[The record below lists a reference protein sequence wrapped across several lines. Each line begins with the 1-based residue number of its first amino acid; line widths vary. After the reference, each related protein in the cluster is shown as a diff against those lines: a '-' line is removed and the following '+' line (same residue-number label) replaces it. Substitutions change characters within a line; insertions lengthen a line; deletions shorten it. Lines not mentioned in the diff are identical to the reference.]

1 VLSNNWDD
9 FIHRHTKFN
18 KMKKNILALGC
29 LLLTSLFLSSCNK
42 DEDNPSLLTSE
53 VTVRNTLQT
62 AADPSMGGTGGV
74 ETPIETVFGLPEGAL
89 VVTTTVGNGAEYQG
103 YLDGLY
109 DIELSDEEISYNL
122 VAPADH
128 PVYSN
133 FFRTIEANTFDRY
146 YFTFDRNHNISS
158 GSSNNSSVS
167 LTIISDTEIM
177 VQIGE
182 GFNFNPGSSFTINLN

>member
-1 VLSNNWDD
+1 MKSNFWA
-9 FIHRHTKFN
+9 FAF
-18 KMKKNILALGC
+18 
-29 LLLTSLFLSSCNK
+29 LLLAALSFTSCDK
-42 DEDNPSLLTSE
+42 DEESPNLLSSE

-74 ETPIETVFGLPEGAL
+74 ETPIETVFGLPAGTFT
-89 VVTTTVGNGAEYQG
+89 VTTSVSNGTEYEG

-109 DIELSDEEISYNL
+109 DIDLSDEEISYNL

-146 YFTFDRNHNISS
+146 YFSFDRNHNISS
-158 GSSNNSSVS
+158 GISSNSSVS
-167 LTIISDTEIM
+167 LNIVSDTEIM

-182 GFNFNPGSSFTINLN
+182 NFDFNPGSSFTITLN

>member
-1 VLSNNWDD
+1 MN
-9 FIHRHTKFN
+9 
-18 KMKKNILALGC
+18 KNILAFAC
-29 LLLTSLFLSSCNK
+29 LLLISFFFTSCDK
-42 DEDNPSLLTSE
+42 EDENPSLLTSE

-62 AADPSMGGTGGV
+62 SPDPSMGGTGGV
-74 ETPIETVFGLPEGAL
+74 ETPIETIFGLAEGAL
-89 VVTTTVGNGAEYQG
+89 VVTTTIDSGVEYKG
-103 YLDGLY
+103 YLEGLY
-109 DIELSDEEISYNL
+109 DIDFSDEEISYNL

-128 PVYSN
+128 PVYFN

-158 GSSNNSSVS
+158 WSSSNSSVS
-167 LTIISDTEIM
+167 LSIISDKEIM

>member
-1 VLSNNWDD
+1 MMISL
-9 FIHRHTKFN
+9 IIYTKFKTMN
-18 KMKKNILALGC
+18 NNILAFTC
-29 LLLTSLFLSSCNK
+29 LLLTSLFLTSCDK
-42 DEDNPSLLTSE
+42 DDENPSLLTSE

-89 VVTTTVGNGAEYQG
+89 VVTTTIDSGVEYQG

-109 DIELSDEEISYNL
+109 DIDLSDEEISYNL

-146 YFTFDRNHNISS
+146 YFTFDRKHNINS
-158 GSSNNSSVS
+158 GSSSNSSVS
-167 LTIISDTEIM
+167 LSIISDTEIM
-177 VQIGE
+177 VQISE